1 MPHFIVEYSANISD
15 GIDSA
20 GLFEKLRDAAVETG
34 IFPLGGIRFRAVC
47 CREYLVADG
56 DPANAFVHMTAK
68 IGHGRPLDVRRD
80 AAGKLFKTLVDHL
93 QSLFDSRP
101 LAISFELTELQ
112 PDLSFKQ
119 NNIHQRL
126 KARRGASRD

>member
-1 MPHFIVEYSANISD
+1 MPHFIVEYSANIREE
-15 GIDSA
+15 IDSA
-20 GLFEKLRDAAVETG
+20 ELFRKLRDAAVETG

-47 CREYLVADG
+47 CEEYLVADG

-68 IGHGRPLDVRRD
+68 IGHGRPLEVRRD
-80 AAGKLFKTLVDHL
+80 AAEKLFSVLTDHL
-93 QSLFDSRP
+93 QPLFDSRP
-101 LAISFELTELQ
+101 LAISFELAELH

-126 KARRGASRD
+126 NSARD